1 MKFTT
6 VNGTYLF
13 DWPLER
19 SEGFLRFRGLLIT
32 FMNVG
37 VLNSLIND
45 KILRYFAV
53 TKEKHIK
60 NCIIVTFLLEY
71 LSRILFFSQN

>member
-45 KILRYFAV
+45 KILR
-53 TKEKHIK
+53 
-60 NCIIVTFLLEY
+60 
-71 LSRILFFSQN
+71 